1 MILLG
6 FYTGFRVHTLN
17 FPTCS
22 SLGKI
27 CPSSGCI
34 RSHLLRFGEL
44 VASLEARLFSLVQC
58 LNNLAKRQGEVIS
71 TEPRINDRIR
81 VPEVRLIGYDGEQ
94 LGVTAIDKALKLSE
108 EIGLDLVEI
117 SPDANPPVCKIM
129 DFGKYKYEI
138 AQKAREAR
146 QNQTHIVV
154 KEMRLRP
161 NIEPHDYETKR
172 NHIERF
178 LLGGD
183 KVKVTIQF
191 RGREQSRPEMGYRL
205 LQKLAEELAEVSLVE
220 FAPKQEGRNMTMV
233 LGPAKKPGS
242 AKKAAPKAP
251 AVQK

>member
-1 MILLG
+1 MSL
-6 FYTGFRVHTLN
+6 R
-17 FPTCS
+17 
-22 SLGKI
+22 SLGYIDFLDSPKLGSI
-27 CPSSGCI
+27 HPSSGCI
-34 RSHLLRFGEL
+34 RSHLLRFGGL
-44 VASLEARLFSLVQC
+44 VASNEVRLFFACVVM
-58 LNNLAKRQGEVIS
+58 NVPAKQQGEVIS

-94 LGVTAIDKALKLSE
+94 LGVTAIDKAIKLSE

-172 NHIERF
+172 SHIERF
-178 LLGGD
+178 LNGGD

-205 LQKLAEELAEVSLVE
+205 LQKLAEELAEVSIVE

-233 LGPAKKPGS
+233 LGPAKKTGS
-242 AKKAAPKAP
+242 VKKAGSGTKA
-251 AVQK
+251 K